1 LAVTGALA
9 SLFIM
14 GISLNVYSQI
24 GMVLLIGL
32 VAKNGIL
39 IVEFSNQLRAL
50 GRTAHDAV
58 REASIARLRPI
69 LMTSLATAIGAVP
82 LAFAHGAGA
91 ESRRAIGIVV
101 VGGVTFSTALTLLI
115 VPVFYLAFSTRTKP
129 TSHIAEAIARLER
142 EERPHATPAE

>member
-1 LAVTGALA
+1 
-9 SLFIM
+9 
-14 GISLNVYSQI
+14 
-24 GMVLLIGL
+24 
-32 VAKNGIL
+32 
-39 IVEFSNQLRAL
+39 
-50 GRTAHDAV
+50 
-58 REASIARLRPI
+58 
-69 LMTSLATAIGAVP
+69 MTSLATAIGAVP